1 MILIKISKL
10 IQQPEGRT
18 IEFKE
23 RLPKKSDLNKTIV
36 SFANDAGGVLILGIK
51 DNPREVVGIA
61 GNNLIDIEEQLSSLI
76 HDSCKPTILPD
87 ISFQNVDGRY
97 IIVIQ
102 IAKGNNP
109 PYYLKSKG
117 EMDGTYIRVGSSNR
131 KATPEIL
138 EELYRKRSNISF
150 DSVAVYNKTADE
162 LDLESLMV
170 QFLEIVGEE
179 LTPTVLE
186 KLNLIHQ
193 EHNQNYPT
201 NGLVLLS
208 DDALRHKLFPYSKIE
223 CARFKGEIPGD
234 FIDQKTIDVPLSLQA
249 EEAYQFL
256 LRHISQGSSYE
267 GVYRKDRWE
276 YPVIA
281 LREVVRNA
289 IIHRDYALTGKDIKI
304 AVFDDKI
311 EITSPGNLLPTIDFN
326 ELESGQS
333 DIRNKV
339 LAPVFK
345 KLGIIE
351 QWGNGLKL
359 ISEDLKQ
366 YPEIEFRWT
375 QPGMSFRAT
384 FLKINY
390 KAEQERELS
399 AGNDNQLR
407 PITTDYDR
415 LRPIVFGY
423 DQLEIE
429 EKVILLY
436 LLDNEKITRKE
447 AVRII
452 GFGETKTKEIFNDLL
467 KKELIIRQGKGRG
480 TYYILKPA

>member
-1 MILIKISKL
+1 MKISEL

-23 RLPKKSDLNKTIV
+23 SLPKKSDLNKTV
-36 SFANDAGGVLILGIK
+36 VAFANDAGGVLILGIK
-51 DNPREVVGIA
+51 DKPRKVVGVSE
-61 GNNLIDIEEQLSSLI
+61 NDLIELEEQVSSLI
-76 HDSCKPTILPD
+76 HDSCKPSILPD
-87 ISFQNVDGRY
+87 ISFQNIDGRY
-97 IIVIQ
+97 IIVIL
-102 IAKGNNP
+102 IAKGSTP

-117 EMDGTYIRVGSSNR
+117 QKNGTYIRVGSSNR
-131 KATPEIL
+131 KATSEIL

-150 DSVAVYNKTADE
+150 DSLPVYDKTSDE
-162 LDLESLMV
+162 LSLESFAE
-170 QFLEIVGEE
+170 QFSETVGEK
-179 LTPTVLE
+179 LTLTVLS

-193 EHNQNYPT
+193 EHSENFPT

-208 DDALRHKLFPYSKIE
+208 DDVLKDKLFPYSKIE
-223 CARFKGEIPGD
+223 CARFKGKVPGN
-234 FIDQKTIDVPLSLQA
+234 FIDQKTIDDPLSLQA
-249 EEAYQFL
+249 EKAYQFL

-333 DIRNKV
+333 DIRNKI

-366 YPEIEFRWT
+366 YPEIEFQWT

-390 KAEQERELS
+390 KVEQKTGISEV
-399 AGNDNQLR
+399 DNNRLR
-407 PITTDYDR
+407 PIETDYDR
-415 LRPIVFGY
+415 LRPIAPNY

-429 EKVILLY
+429 EKNILLY
-436 LLDNEKITRKE
+436 LLENERITRKE
-447 AVRII
+447 AVGIV
-452 GFGETKTKEIFNDLL
+452 GFGETKTKEILNDLL
-467 KKELIIRQGKGRG
+467 KKELIIRKGKGRG
-480 TYYILKPA
+480 THYILTS